1 MGSNEKRVTSTTTLL
16 SDTIT
21 PSGGRFSFRSSR
33 QSARGAK
40 TSNTSIRPSY
50 QFIAVSGKVESS
62 TCMLSAHG
70 DPRGPTIPT
79 SQYPQDPFRTGALG
93 YQDQRT
99 NKGDASSTRISYSP
113 VTYASVAA
121 RKPPNPARCLLETK
135 HTGQPEKP
143 SNVTK
148 NQRSHTQLGPKA
160 NNPNRID
167 PVPCNSGF
175 SSSLEQDPI
184 QSSSIVSCDT
194 PLASSPSGA
203 RAGSSNK
210 RRSKNRKKVPG
221 IIELGSLDFPHTSS
235 PLQKS
240 RRPKLRAS
248 SLSSLGRSRTLPR
261 NSSGARRYDAPIE
274 ISLSQFISAEPQVS
288 PRKPVTSHTVV
299 VQKTQLKGINENARI
314 GKVRETPKTKRPTT
328 LKRAILAERETRK
341 NRRSTSAPATARSGA
356 LSAGVPSSKGDVP
369 LLANQEV
376 LTKTGTDVQRP
387 TLHSSSSKSD
397 NKQQD
402 DLVTELMQRLSQLQD
417 RAYVKF
423 AHAPHHRK
431 RTKRFVC
438 GLREVVKHLRLK
450 HIRLVL
456 IARDLEGGASRH
468 CRKLIEPAPTTNE
481 DDTQLSALENIL
493 DQIWHLATEDA
504 ERPTPILLTHTRR
517 FLGYLSHKSCRVSV
531 IGILSDAGAESIMQ
545 NLLALKTGINLPQ
558 PLTSC
563 GPCERDQ
570 PAHEESQQMI
580 ANCLW
585 YCPSDIQGAFAS
597 LSIGT

>member
-1 MGSNEKRVTSTTTLL
+1 MSFTEKRVASTTIIL
-16 SDTIT
+16 SDTT
-21 PSGGRFSFRSSR
+21 TSSGGRFSLRSSR

-40 TSNTSIRPSY
+40 TSNTGIRLPN
-50 QFIAVSGKVESS
+50 QFTAVSGNVESS
-62 TCMLSAHG
+62 TCVLSAHG
-70 DPRGPTIPT
+70 ERGPTIPT
-79 SQYPQDPFRTGALG
+79 GQYPQDPFRTGAVG
-93 YQDQRT
+93 YQDQGT

-113 VTYASVAA
+113 ITYASVAA
-121 RKPPNPARCLLETK
+121 RKPPNPTRSLLETK
-135 HTGQPEKP
+135 PTGQPEKP

-148 NQRSHTQLGPKA
+148 NQSNHIQLGPKA
-160 NNPNRID
+160 NNPNGID
-167 PVPCNSGF
+167 PLPCNSGYNG
-175 SSSLEQDPI
+175 SLEQNST
-184 QSSSIVSCDT
+184 QSSAIAGCDA
-194 PLASSPSGA
+194 PVVSSPSSA

-210 RRSKNRKKVPG
+210 RRSKNKKKVPG
-221 IIELGSLDFPHTSS
+221 IIELGSVEFPHTSS

-248 SLSSLGRSRTLPR
+248 SLSSLGRSRTLPH
-261 NSSGARRYDAPIE
+261 NSSGARRYNAPIE
-274 ISLSQFISAEPQVS
+274 ISLSQFISAEPQV
-288 PRKPVTSHTVV
+288 PFRKPVTSHASV

-341 NRRSTSAPATARSGA
+341 NRRCTSAPATARSGA
-356 LSAGVPSSKGDVP
+356 LSTGVPSNNGDVQ
-369 LLANQEV
+369 LFANQEV
-376 LTKTGTDVQRP
+376 TTKTGTNVQRP
-387 TLHSSSSKSD
+387 TLHSSSKSD

-431 RTKRFVC
+431 RTKRYVC

-468 CRKLIEPAPTTNE
+468 CRKLTEPPPATNE

-558 PLTSC
+558 PLTSF
-563 GPCERDQ
+563 GACERDQ
-570 PAHEESQQMI
+570 PAREESQQMM
-580 ANCLW
+580 ANCMW
-585 YCPSDIQGAFAS
+585 HCPSDLQGAFAS
-597 LSIGT
+597 LSVGT

>member
-1 MGSNEKRVTSTTTLL
+1 MGSTEKRVTSTTTLV
-16 SDTIT
+16 SDTAS
-21 PSGGRFSFRSSR
+21 PSGGRFPLRSSR
-33 QSARGAK
+33 QSARGAEPF
-40 TSNTSIRPSY
+40 NASILPSY
-50 QFIAVSGKVESS
+50 QFAAVSGSVESS
-62 TCMLSAHG
+62 KCKSALG
-70 DPRGPTIPT
+70 ERGPTLPT
-79 SQYPQDPFRTGALG
+79 NQYPQDPSRT
-93 YQDQRT
+93 DQRT
-99 NKGDASSTRISYSP
+99 NKADASSTRISYSP

-121 RKPPNPARCLLETK
+121 RKPPNSARSPLETK

-143 SNVTK
+143 SITK
-148 NQRSHTQLGPKA
+148 NQRNSIQLGPKA
-160 NNPNRID
+160 NNPNGID
-167 PVPCNSGF
+167 PVPCSSGY
-175 SSSLEQDPI
+175 SSSLEQNPI
-184 QSSSIVSCDT
+184 QSSSTVSCDA
-194 PLASSPSGA
+194 PVASSPSGA

-221 IIELGSLDFPHTSS
+221 LIELGSIEFPHASS
-235 PLQKS
+235 PLQKGK
-240 RRPKLRAS
+240 RRKLRAS
-248 SLSSLGRSRTLPR
+248 SLSSLGRSRTLPH

-274 ISLSQFISAEPQVS
+274 IPLSQFISVEPQVS
-288 PRKPVTSHTVV
+288 PRKPVSSHAAV

-356 LSAGVPSSKGDVP
+356 LSTGDPSNNGDVP
-369 LLANQEV
+369 SPANQDV
-376 LTKTGTDVQRP
+376 ITKTGTNVQRP

-397 NKQQD
+397 NKRQD
-402 DLVTELMQRLSQLQD
+402 DLVTELLQRLSQLQD

-431 RTKRFVC
+431 RTKRYVC

-468 CRKLIEPAPTTNE
+468 CRKLTEPAPSTNE

-558 PLTSC
+558 PLTSF
-563 GPCERDQ
+563 GSCERDQ
-570 PAHEESQQMI
+570 PTDEESQQTI
-580 ANCLW
+580 ATNCMW
-585 YCPSDIQGAFAS
+585 HCPSDLQGAFAS
-597 LSIGT
+597 LSVGT